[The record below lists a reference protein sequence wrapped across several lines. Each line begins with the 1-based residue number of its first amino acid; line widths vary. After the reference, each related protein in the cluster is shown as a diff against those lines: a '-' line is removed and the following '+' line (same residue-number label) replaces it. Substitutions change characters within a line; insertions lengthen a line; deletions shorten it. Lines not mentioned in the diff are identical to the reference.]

1 MIKYNYMSKIAFIK
15 EAKAQIARESKLG
28 LVKLVKD
35 ASRLGLRECKCDVV
49 DELIPFSTPMRDA
62 GTPNQVAEKLWIKM
76 KEVMDREFN
85 NG

>member
-1 MIKYNYMSKIAFIK
+1 MTKMEFFKQVK
-15 EAKAQIARESKLG
+15 VQIARESKLG

-49 DELIPFSTPMRDA
+49 DDLIPLSTPMREV
-62 GTPNQVAEKLWIKM
+62 GTPNQVAEKLWLKM
-76 KEVMDREFN
+76 KEVMDREYN